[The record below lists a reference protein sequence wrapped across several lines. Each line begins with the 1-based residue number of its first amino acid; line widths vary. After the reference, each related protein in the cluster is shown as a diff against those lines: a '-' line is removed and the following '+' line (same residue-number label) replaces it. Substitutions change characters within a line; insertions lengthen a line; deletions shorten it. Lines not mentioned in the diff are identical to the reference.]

1 MGSRAAVDN
10 RVAAVGSQAA
20 AVGSRAAVLGSW
32 DTVEGSQVAVG
43 LGSRVAVGLGRM
55 FLGRQCLKH
64 WVDLEEQM
72 QHT

>member
-1 MGSRAAVDN
+1 MGSRAAVDS

-20 AVGSRAAVLGSW
+20 AVGSRAAVVGSRAAVLGSW
-32 DTVEGSQVAVG
+32 DTVEGSQ
-43 LGSRVAVGLGRM
+43 VAVGLGRM